1 MSTDSNWTS
10 NKIYTRDY
18 GNDNCMDGLRHLE
31 DKLSFLSTFIMLFL
45 FWILVSSAVDTQ
57 HILVGAGVAF
67 VVSYFSSDLLIR
79 KDEKLPSL
87 KVIPHFLS
95 YILLLSFEIL
105 KANLQVARIVLDPN
119 LPISPSIVKFKT
131 KLKGNNAKVILANSI
146 TLTPGTITVDIIG
159 DTFYVH
165 TLTRIAAEEIT
176 DWPIED
182 ILKEAEDVT

>member
-1 MSTDSNWTS
+1 MVRIIDSEE
-10 NKIYTRDY
+10 R
-18 GNDNCMDGLRHLE
+18 
-31 DKLSFLSTFIMLFL
+31 LSFTVAFIALFL
-45 FWILVSSAVDTQ
+45 FWILVSSSFDIQ
-57 HILVGAGVAF
+57 HIVVGVMVSF
-67 VVSYFSSDLLIR
+67 VVSRFSSDLILQ
-79 KDEKLPSL
+79 KGEKLPSL

-95 YILLLSFEIL
+95 YILLLSFEIV

-131 KLKGNNAKVILANSI
+131 KLKGNNAKFILANSI